1 MFKLKKQ
8 QLKSAVQG
16 MLNNKLEILI
26 EGFILSDASTE
37 LEHEADSEQYKEQ
50 HNTDQLLTP
59 ADTLPSKSRS
69 TDVVTC
75 SDQDRPLEPQANAS
89 TQLEHKTDSEQ
100 YKEQH
105 NTDQLLTQADTLPS
119 KSTDI
124 VICSDQDK
132 PLERQAD
139 SHYIQPVSS

>member
-37 LEHEADSEQYKEQ
+37 LEHETDSEQYKEQ

-59 ADTLPSKSRS
+59 ADTLPSKSS
-69 TDVVTC
+69 DIVTC
-75 SDQDRPLEPQANAS
+75 SDQDRPLEPQA
-89 TQLEHKTDSEQ
+89 
-100 YKEQH
+100 
-105 NTDQLLTQADTLPS
+105 
-119 KSTDI
+119 
-124 VICSDQDK
+124 
-132 PLERQAD
+132 D
-139 SHYIQPVSS
+139 SHYIPQVDSNCFQNLVLISI